1 MVGSTAPSRAIS
13 VHVKQARQMDPFPA
27 SEAGAV
33 SLADQRR
40 NGVADLQRDV
50 GWNTR
55 LRPMLS

>member
-1 MVGSTAPSRAIS
+1 
-13 VHVKQARQMDPFPA
+13 MDPFPA